1 MTALISCA
9 TPTYFCLPPN
19 QMALQDSRYY
29 FYVSLCLQTKS
40 NSSQMYSLYT
50 FWLAV
55 EGL

>member
-29 FYVSLCLQTKS
+29 VSLCLQTKS